1 MLNKYYW
8 NQKQLNPT
16 AVQRLIEETGIEPL
30 LAKLFLTRDMSD
42 PTEIKNFINPSLNQ
56 LHDPFLMDGMAKAVG
71 RISEAKKNNEK
82 VTVYSDYDVD
92 GVVSATVLTDYL
104 RHIGLEPKLYIPT
117 REGEGYGLSDLGVDT
132 IRNWGSTLVITC
144 DCGISAIKEVKILM
158 DAGIDVIVT
167 DHHQCPK
174 VLPDAYAVLNPCKGE
189 CSYPFK
195 ELAGAG
201 VVFKLVQA
209 LSQKLEE
216 PEKFMDYIDLAALGT
231 ICDVVPL
238 TGENRII
245 AKYGLK
251 RLNSTKRAGIRALIN
266 ESGIS
271 DKEQLEAYHVGFM
284 LGPRINA
291 AGRLG
296 SAMLAVQLLSC
307 NDKTEA
313 ETIAAKLGEENKK
326 RQNLEKDIVDNALEK
341 IERRG
346 LHKDKVIV
354 VEGEAW
360 HQGVIG
366 IVASRISDR
375 FYKPCIVLSVDEN
388 EAKGSCR
395 SIEGFNIFEAL
406 SECSELLKAHG
417 GHAMAAGL
425 SLEQGNINKLRT
437 KLNKLA
443 EKTDADIYQRRI
455 KVDGQLSES
464 ELNIRSA
471 YLVKLLEP
479 FGNGNPIPNF
489 AARNVRVV
497 ECRKIGNGK
506 HLKMKLSNGRTAADA
521 VAWNVP
527 DAEPEMLKNRCID
540 ALLNLELNSWNGRT
554 GLQLRICDIKYSS

>member
-1 MLNKYYW
+1 MLNKYHW
-8 NQKQLNPT
+8 NQKLFNPT
-16 AVQRLIEETGIEPL
+16 VVQKLTEEAGIEPL
-30 LAKLFLTRDMSD
+30 LAKLFLTRGISD
-42 PTEIKNFINPSLNQ
+42 PVEIKNFINPSLSQ
-56 LHDPFLMDGMAKAVG
+56 LHDPFLMDGMDKVVD
-71 RISEAKKNNEK
+71 RISEARKNNEK

-92 GVVSATVLTDYL
+92 GVVCATVLTDYL
-104 RHIGLEPKLYIPT
+104 RHIGLEPELYIPT
-117 REGEGYGLSDLGVDT
+117 REGEGYGLSDQGVDT
-132 IRNWGSTLVITC
+132 IRDWGSTLVITWH
-144 DCGISAIKEVKILM
+144 CGISAEKEVKVLM

-174 VLPDAYAVLNPCKGE
+174 VLPDAYAILNPCKRE
-189 CSYPFK
+189 CSYPYK

-201 VVFKLVQA
+201 VVFKLIQA

-216 PEKFMDYIDLAALGT
+216 PKKFMDYLDLAALGT

-245 AKYGLK
+245 AKYGIE
-251 RLNSTKRAGIRALIN
+251 RLNSTKRVGIRALID

-271 DKEQLEAYHVGFM
+271 DKNLEAYHVGFM

-296 SAMLAVQLLSC
+296 SAMLAVELLSS
-307 NDKTEA
+307 NDKSEA
-313 ETIAAKLGEENKK
+313 ATIAAKLGEENKK
-326 RQNLEKDIVDNALEK
+326 RQNLEKDIVDNALDK

-346 LHKDKVIV
+346 LQKDKVIV

-366 IVASRISDR
+366 IVASRISNK

-425 SLEQGNINKLRT
+425 SLEQGNINKLRI

-455 KVDGQLSES
+455 NVDGQLSES

-471 YLVKLLEP
+471 YLVKSMEP
-479 FGNGNPIPNF
+479 FGNGNPMPNF

-506 HLKMKLSNGRTAADA
+506 HLKMKLSNGRTAVDA

-527 DAEPEMLKNRCID
+527 DAEPDMLKNRCID
-540 ALLNLELNSWNGRT
+540 ALVNLDTNSWNGMT
-554 GLQLRICDIKYSS
+554 SLQLRICDIKFSS